1 MSQSKAKI
9 SKIESFSTVDG
20 PGIRTTIF
28 FSKCNLRCKYCHNPE
43 TWYQSENEYTID
55 DLYNKIMRNKPYFKN
70 NRGVKF
76 SGGEHLLHSEYLND
90 ICKKIKKEKIHIALD
105 TAGIGKGNYKEIL
118 EYVDLILLD
127 IKHITREE
135 YIDITQTD
143 NFNKFEEFIKELNKS
158 NKDIWIRQVIIPEVN
173 DNKNYINSLVKYLKE
188 NFNNIKKI
196 EFLPFHT
203 LGFSKYERLK
213 LNNPYKNKQAM
224 DEEKCNKLY
233 DYFIEKYKKEQ

>member
-70 NRGVKF
+70 NGGVTF
-76 SGGEHLLHSEYLND
+76 SGGEPLLHSEYLID
-90 ICKKIKKEKIHIALD
+90 LCKKLKKEKIHIALD

-118 EYVDLILLD
+118 ESLGGNVTGSVTKKTDYVLLG
-127 IKHITREE
+127 
-135 YIDITQTD
+135 
-143 NFNKFEEFIKELNKS
+143 
-158 NKDIWIRQVIIPEVN
+158 
-173 DNKNYINSLVKYLKE
+173 E
-188 NFNNIKKI
+188 N
-196 EFLPFHT
+196 P
-203 LGFSKYERLK
+203 GSKYDKALK
-213 LNNPYKNKQAM
+213 LNIPIWS
-224 DEEKCNKLY
+224 EEEFEKKL
-233 DYFIEKYKKEQ
+233 KEENQ

>member
-70 NRGVKF
+70 NGGVTF
-76 SGGEHLLHSEYLND
+76 SGGEPLLHSEYLID
-90 ICKKIKKEKIHIALD
+90 LCKKLKKEKIHIALD

-127 IKHITREE
+127 IKHITREG

-203 LGFSKYERLK
+203 LGFSKYEKLK

-233 DYFIEKYKKEQ
+233 DYFIERYKKEQ